1 MILKNNQVNPEM
13 ISSLELHTKLSIEQ
27 RKKII
32 NWFNK
37 QNVEFQILVFEE
49 QRNQFFKLKNEG
61 APKDILS
68 LASYLLSIKYFY
80 DKEQL
85 LKSKNKSQTLS
96 EFGSIAKLERI
107 KLKKEKPKQKLQM
120 LLSIHSVILA
130 LHNDG
135 YSLRDIKQHLQSKY
149 RKTISHTYLSQYINE
164 HIIKKDVKNV

>member
-1 MILKNNQVNPEM
+1 MKQKNNIVNIAIVSNIEFY
-13 ISSLELHTKLSIEQ
+13 TKLSIEQ

-61 APKDILS
+61 TSKDILS
-68 LASYLLSIKYFY
+68 LASFLLAVKYFY

-85 LKSKNKSQTLS
+85 LKSKNKSQSLI
-96 EFGSIAKLERI
+96 ELGKLGKIEKI
-107 KLKKEKPKQKLQM
+107 KLKKEKPKQKHQL
-120 LLSIHSVILA
+120 LLSMDSIIGA

-135 YSLRDIKQHLQSKY
+135 YSSRNIEKILLKKY
-149 RKTISHTYLSQYINE
+149 KKEVSHSYINSY
-164 HIIKKDVKNV
+164 IQKYVAKKEN

>member
-13 ISSLELHTKLSIEQ
+13 ISSLELHTKLSKEQ

-37 QNVEFQILVFEE
+37 QNIEFQILVFEE

-61 APKDILS
+61 ASKDILS
-68 LASYLLSIKYFY
+68 LASFLLAVKYFY

-85 LKSKNKSQTLS
+85 LKSKNKSQSLL
-96 EFGSIAKLERI
+96 ELGKLGKIEKI
-107 KLKKEKPKQKLQM
+107 KLKKEKPKQKFQM
-120 LLSIHSVILA
+120 LLSMNSIISD

-135 YSLRDIKQHLQSKY
+135 CSSREIEKILFQKY
-149 RKTISHTYLSQYINE
+149 RKIISHSYVNSYIKKYV
-164 HIIKKDVKNV
+164 IIKEN